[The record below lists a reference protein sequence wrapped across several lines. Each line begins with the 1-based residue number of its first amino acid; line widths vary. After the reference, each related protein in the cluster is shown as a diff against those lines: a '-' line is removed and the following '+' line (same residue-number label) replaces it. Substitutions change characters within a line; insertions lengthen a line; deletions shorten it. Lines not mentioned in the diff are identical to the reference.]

1 MSKFTDHLR
10 ARFPSLWSLL
20 HNAKYYIRKPILIQQ
35 IHNLRMSK
43 GIPAVAYLTERFP
56 ARPPSRRKYTHGGAV
71 KMTYLAETFP
81 HAYPSAN
88 ILYAVSSVVNPLALE
103 IIKEA
108 KKKGIKV
115 NVNQNGV
122 AYPAWHGEGW
132 EESNKKLKL
141 VLDQADFII
150 YQSHFCCLGA
160 EHFLSP
166 PNVPHEILHNPVD
179 TNLFKPIPLSDKPLE
194 TTLILGGNQYERY
207 RFELAVQAFGLAA
220 KTLRNAKL
228 LVTGQLW
235 DSSRNT
241 QVEARRYI
249 SNLGL
254 REKVVLTGTYTQED
268 LPKIFAE
275 SHILLHTKSNDPC
288 PTIVIEALAAGI
300 PVVYLANGGTPELV
314 GNGGIGVP
322 AKASWEQIELP
333 DPHLLSEAVLK
344 ITEAYSHYS
353 QAARQRAV
361 DLFSLEKFIEAH
373 RRIFETLV
381 SS

>member
-1 MSKFTDHLR
+1 MSKFTEALR
-10 ARFPSLWSLL
+10 ARFPSLWTLV
-20 HNAKYYIRKPILIQQ
+20 HNAKYYVRKPFIIQQ
-35 IHNLRMSK
+35 IHNLRLST
-43 GIPAVAYLTERFP
+43 GSPAVAYLTEKFP
-56 ARPPSRRKYTHGGAV
+56 ARPPNRREYTHGGTV

-88 ILYAVSSVVNPLALE
+88 ILYSVSSAVNPLGPQ
-103 IIKEA
+103 IIYEA
-108 KKKGIKV
+108 KKRGIKI

-132 EESNKKLKL
+132 EETNKKLKIN
-141 VLDQADFII
+141 LDQADFII
-150 YQSHFCCLGA
+150 YQSNFCKFGA

-166 PNVPHEILHNPVD
+166 PNVPQEILYNPVD
-179 TNLFKPIPLSDKPLE
+179 TRLFKPVPLSDKPRE

-220 KTLRNAKL
+220 KSMRDAKL

-241 QVEARRYI
+241 LEEASRYI

-254 REKVVLTGTYTQED
+254 RGKVVLTGTYAQED
-268 LPKIFAE
+268 LPKIFAGC
-275 SHILLHTKSNDPC
+275 HILLHTKSNDPC

-322 AKASWEQIELP
+322 ANASWERIDLP
-333 DPHLLSEAVLK
+333 DPHLMSEAVLK
-344 ITEAYSHYS
+344 IMEGYPRYS

-361 DLFSLEKFIEAH
+361 ELFSLEKFIEAH